1 RDRWVL
7 MSALSLLLLVVVGAG
22 SAILVIGYKL
32 QQNIDFI
39 GDPFAELPSR
49 PPAGG
54 VTSPGAT
61 PAPVQVEDAMNI
73 LVVGSDS
80 RISAGDPTQWEAGA
94 QRTDVIMLVHLPA
107 DGSAAYLMSVPRDSW
122 VEIPGHGQAKIN
134 AAFSLGGTP
143 LLIQTFEQLTG
154 VRIDHVALTDFESF
168 KAITDALGGVEIALR
183 EDLVNK
189 GQVVATAGPQILTG
203 DQALIYVRQRKNLA
217 RGDFD
222 RVQRQ
227 QAWMRSI
234 FLRMRSQ
241 ETLLSPSRWGPVL
254 DAVSHS
260 VALDDG
266 FTRSVQ
272 EQLIRRLAGLKAED
286 VRFFTVPLAGTGRS
300 ADGQSIVL
308 LKHPQFDGLMAAV
321 ASDTLGTYLEA
332 HPDDVEN
339 LPRIAP

>member
-1 RDRWVL
+1 
-7 MSALSLLLLVVVGAG
+7 MGALSLLLLVVVGG
-22 SAILVIGYKL
+22 GGAILIIGYKL
-32 QQNIDFI
+32 EQNVEFI
-39 GDPFAELPSR
+39 GDPFSGLPSR

-54 VTSPGAT
+54 VAGGGKTA
-61 PAPVQVEDAMNI
+61 APEAANDPMNI

-80 RISAGDPTQWEAGA
+80 RISAGDPTQWKVGA

-107 DGSAAYLMSVPRDSW
+107 DGSSAYLMSIPRDSW
-122 VEIPGHGQAKIN
+122 VDIPGHGQAKIN
-134 AAFSLGGTP
+134 AAFSYGGTP
-143 LLIQTFEQLTG
+143 LLIQTFEQVTG
-154 VRIDHVALTDFESF
+154 VRIDQVALTDFNSF

-189 GQVVATAGPQILTG
+189 GQLVAPAGAQILTG
-203 DQALIYVRQRKNLA
+203 DEALIYVRQRKNLP

-241 ETLLSPSRWGPVL
+241 DTLRSPSRWGPVL
-254 DAVSHS
+254 DATSHS

-272 EQLIRRLAGLKAED
+272 EQLIRRLAGLQAQD
-286 VRFFTVPLAGTGRS
+286 VRFFTVPIAGTGRS

-308 LKHPQFDGLMAAV
+308 LKRPQFDGLMGAV
-321 ASDTLGTYLEA
+321 ASDTLGPYLQA
-332 HPDDVEN
+332 HPDDVDN
-339 LPRIAP
+339 LPRTAP